1 MRSTTR
7 VVVVVVVV
15 VIVFVVVLFLAG
27 ILDVRRVPFVPLA
40 KIATVRIRGGGVD
53 ASSASRYAPAIPPPP
68 RAPGAGSF
76 GPSCEIALVARP
88 SSSSSSS
95 SEAFSIPE
103 VDVGLPMLVPPG
115 GGGLGALLWN
125 RKSTKA
131 SKSSP
136 HVFGRLDIIIY
147 PPLRLESIRDVQV

>member
-1 MRSTTR
+1 LVRPITAEKR
-7 VVVVVVVV
+7 VL
-15 VIVFVVVLFLAG
+15 VFVVPVSPPQLFGNSLAIVLVDSALA
-27 ILDVRRVPFVPLA
+27 IRLAVPVDVKV
-40 KIATVRIRGGGVD
+40 I
-53 ASSASRYAPAIPPPP
+53 
-68 RAPGAGSF
+68 
-76 GPSCEIALVARP
+76 ARP

-115 GGGLGALLWN
+115 GGGHGALLWN

-147 PPLRLESIRDVQV
+147 APLRLESIRDVQV